1 MGFSTR
7 TTATARRGRCG
18 CSSVGKRNAQT
29 LLGGDK
35 AKGRDGEDGQPFL
48 PMTPNAS
55 AHGPMIPAMETK
67 VLTHTVAFVLVGSI
81 VLGVFFGYL
90 AFGVY
95 FLTVLD
101 GLQR

>member
-1 MGFSTR
+1 
-7 TTATARRGRCG
+7 
-18 CSSVGKRNAQT
+18 
-29 LLGGDK
+29 
-35 AKGRDGEDGQPFL
+35 
-48 PMTPNAS
+48 MTPNAS
-55 AHGPMIPAMETK
+55 ALGPMIPAMETK